1 MRILGIDYGD
11 SRTGIALS
19 DPLGWTAQG
28 LPTIESGG
36 EADVVV
42 KRIVEICSRYGVE
55 KIVVGFPRN
64 MDGSVGFRGEKTRE
78 FVEALKTAVDAEI
91 VLQDER
97 LSTAAAERTMHEI
110 GLRPSRNKRTV
121 DRISAVHILQGY
133 LNSIKTT

>member
-36 EADVVV
+36 EPDVVV
-42 KRIVEICSRYGVE
+42 KGIVKICSRYGVE
-55 KIVVGFPRN
+55 KIVVGFPKN
-64 MDGSVGFRGEKTRE
+64 MDGSIGFRGERTRE

-97 LSTAAAERTMHEI
+97 LSTAAAERTMHET
-110 GLRPSRNKRTV
+110 GLKPSRNKSMV

-133 LNSIKTT
+133 LDSIKTT